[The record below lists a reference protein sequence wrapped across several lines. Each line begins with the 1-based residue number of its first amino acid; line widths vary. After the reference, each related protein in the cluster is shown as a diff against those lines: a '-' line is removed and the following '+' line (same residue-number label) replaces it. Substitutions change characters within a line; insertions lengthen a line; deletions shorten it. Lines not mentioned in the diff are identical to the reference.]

1 MWQPGQG
8 SHGNQRERSEHGVE
22 GTVSLEG
29 EGLGC
34 PWCLEQCAG
43 LAGQGAR
50 RTHPG
55 REGWV

>member
-1 MWQPGQG
+1 MAAGARQSWEP
-8 SHGNQRERSEHGVE
+8 E
-22 GTVSLEG
+22 EG
-29 EGLGC
+29 EKRTWNGGNSPWGLR
-34 PWCLEQCAG
+34 QCAG